1 MDEARLF
8 LMVPSDKTRGNRQK
22 NGNSLLLFQCSVTEI
37 NYPERLQSLLLWR
50 YSKLICMYTC
60 ATCCKELALV
70 GIGLDDLHVLLSTIT
85 ILSF

>member
-8 LMVPSDKTRGNRQK
+8 LMVPSDKMRGNRQK

-60 ATCCKELALV
+60 AACCKELALV